1 MKEII
6 KITFA
11 LTISCMIAAS
21 AMGLTYM
28 VTAKAK
34 KHNHHMNVYNAMVGL
49 LGFGEDNPAPSD
61 LKFLSVYRYIVEDG
75 DKKFLGYMVPVEKGS
90 EEAYEMVLMDL
101 EGNFVEKLE
110 VPISA
115 EKVEEDLDRAKA
127 LQEVLAPPKTFSYA
141 DSSVVAT
148 SGGKRLGYVMPGK
161 FPGFRTF
168 IHALV
173 AMDPK
178 FELLGLEVMEHEEDA
193 GLGKNI
199 EEEYFKNQFKGKTYE
214 KLQTLKVVK
223 KPLPVE
229 YKKGRHRRCEDPCQE
244 VRLSHRQT
252 GQCAKE
258 RKDSR
263 RVLGLL
269 PGEVTSAVR
278 VVCTTQTL
286 PKEKEIGYQG
296 ENKQTALYRRYT
308 E

>member
-127 LQEVLAPPKTFSYA
+127 LQEVLVPPKTFAYA

-173 AMDPK
+173 AMDPQ

-229 YKKGRHRRCEDPCQE
+229 YKKYLEESKWEEGMFTEEDIAEIRKQYKDADIFAITASTISSKA
-244 VRLSHRQT
+244 VTDGVKIL
-252 GQCAKE
+252 AKKFAY
-258 RKDSR
+258 RIGKLDS
-263 RVLGLL
+263 VLK
-269 PGEVTSAVR
+269 
-278 VVCTTQTL
+278 
-286 PKEKEIGYQG
+286 KEKIH
-296 ENKQTALYRRYT
+296 AAF
-308 E
+308 

>member
-21 AMGLTYM
+21 AMGLTYT

-49 LGFGEDNPAPSD
+49 LGFGEDNPVPSD
-61 LKFLSVYRYIVEDG
+61 LKFLHVYRYIVEDG

-115 EKVEEDLDRAKA
+115 EKAEEDRDRATA
-127 LQEVLAPPKTFSYA
+127 LQQVLAPPKTFAYA
-141 DSSVVAT
+141 DASVIAT
-148 SGGKRLGYVMPGK
+148 SGGKRLGYVLQGK

-223 KPLPVE
+223 KPLPLE
-229 YKKGRHRRCEDPCQE
+229 YKKYLEKSKWEEGMFTEEDIAEIRKQYKDADIYAITASTISSKA
-244 VRLSHRQT
+244 VTDGVKNVAKKFAYRIGKLDSVLK
-252 GQCAKE
+252 KE
-258 RKDSR
+258 RIH
-263 RVLGLL
+263 
-269 PGEVTSAVR
+269 A
-278 VVCTTQTL
+278 
-286 PKEKEIGYQG
+286 
-296 ENKQTALYRRYT
+296 AF
-308 E
+308 